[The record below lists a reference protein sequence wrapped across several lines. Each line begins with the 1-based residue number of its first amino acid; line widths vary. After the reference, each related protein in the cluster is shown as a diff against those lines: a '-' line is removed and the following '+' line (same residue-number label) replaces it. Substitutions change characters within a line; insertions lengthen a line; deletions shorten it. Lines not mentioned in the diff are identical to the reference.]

1 MVRFIKT
8 QKPKKGIW
16 NLERVTCISKYFAT
30 YVIKFKMKDTP
41 ENDIRFKI
49 YMLDEGVIKTK
60 IYFPLHKLMDQTNWR
75 ICMA

>member
-16 NLERVTCISKYFAT
+16 NLERVACISKYFAI

-49 YMLDEGVIKTK
+49 YVWWGG
-60 IYFPLHKLMDQTNWR
+60 N
-75 ICMA
+75 

>member
-16 NLERVTCISKYFAT
+16 NLERVACISKYFAT

-49 YMLDEGVIKTK
+49 YVWWGG
-60 IYFPLHKLMDQTNWR
+60 N
-75 ICMA
+75 

>member
-16 NLERVTCISKYFAT
+16 NLERVACISKYFAI

-49 YMLDEGVIKTK
+49 YMSDEEVIKLIGEYAWLREK
-60 IYFPLHKLMDQTNWR
+60 KLYLLH
-75 ICMA
+75 